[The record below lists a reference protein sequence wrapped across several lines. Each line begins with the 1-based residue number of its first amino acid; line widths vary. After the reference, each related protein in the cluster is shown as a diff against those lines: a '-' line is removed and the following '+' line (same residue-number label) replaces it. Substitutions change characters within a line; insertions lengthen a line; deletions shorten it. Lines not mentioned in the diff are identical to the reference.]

1 MNLKCVV
8 LRRKPYSKSY
18 MAFWFQIKKKI
29 TEIENRIG
37 GCQDFGV
44 GRGFGVGD
52 QREFGEMK
60 P

>member
-1 MNLKCVV
+1 MRRAEKKALLKELYGILVSN
-8 LRRKPYSKSY
+8 K
-18 MAFWFQIKKKI
+18 KKKI

>member
-1 MNLKCVV
+1 MHRAEKKALLKELYLYGILV
-8 LRRKPYSKSY
+8 SN
-18 MAFWFQIKKKI
+18 KKKI

-44 GRGFGVGD
+44 GGGFGVGD
-52 QREFGEMK
+52 QREFGEVK